1 VLLIKE
7 KISYMWK
14 FPLYEVGQ
22 KIDWDSIEQRF
33 DWFRD
38 MKDVPQDKVWHAEG
52 DVMTHTKMVC
62 EALIQLPEFIAL
74 NEQDKHIMFVGALM
88 HDIEKRST
96 TAEEFVNGRMCVVAP
111 SHARKGEYTARKIL
125 YKDIPTPFYIR
136 EQICKIVRYHGIPLW
151 GIKDKDSDQKIIKA
165 SQFVRTNFLAMISKA
180 DILGRICSDQEDQ
193 LEKIEYFE
201 LSCIELGCWGKQ
213 IEFVNG
219 LSRHKYLNDGGW
231 IHFESFDDKKFDVYV
246 MCALP
251 GSGKDTYISKEFTI
265 PTLSLDDIR
274 RKKGVNPTDKKEN
287 GRVIQEAKEIA
298 KEYMRIK
305 SSFVFN
311 ATNITAD
318 MRSKWINLFMEYNA
332 RVTIIYIEVPYKTLM
347 SQNHNREYKV
357 PENKLDELIRKL
369 EIPSYSEAHFVEYIV
384 NYM

>member
-1 VLLIKE
+1 
-7 KISYMWK
+7 MWK

-22 KIDWDSIEQRF
+22 EIDWNLIEQKF

-52 DVMTHTKMVC
+52 NVMIHTKMVC
-62 EALIQLPEFIAL
+62 EALIKLPEFIAL
-74 NEQDKHIMFVGALM
+74 SEQDKHIMFVGALM

-96 TAEEFVNGRMCVVAP
+96 TAEEFVGDRMCIVAP

-125 YKDIPTPFYIR
+125 YKDIPTPFHIR

-151 GIKDKDSDQKIIKA
+151 NINDKDSDQRIIKS
-165 SQFVRTNFLAMISKA
+165 SQVVRTDFLAMIAKA
-180 DILGRICSDQEDQ
+180 DILGRTCSDQKEQ

-213 IEFVNG
+213 FEFING
-219 LSRHKYLNDGGW
+219 LSRYKYLIDGGW
-231 IHFESFDDKKFDVYV
+231 PHFESFDDKKFDVYV

-251 GSGKDTYISKEFTI
+251 GSGKDTYISKEFNI
-265 PTLSLDDIR
+265 PSLSLDDIR
-274 RKKGVNPTDKKEN
+274 RKKGINPTDKKEN
-287 GRVIQEAKEIA
+287 GRIIQEAKEIA

-318 MRSKWINLFMEYNA
+318 MRGKWINLFMEYNA
-332 RVTIIYIEVPYKTLM
+332 RVTIIYIEVPYKVLI

-369 EIPSYSEAHFVEYIV
+369 EVPSYSEAHFIEYII
-384 NYM
+384 NE